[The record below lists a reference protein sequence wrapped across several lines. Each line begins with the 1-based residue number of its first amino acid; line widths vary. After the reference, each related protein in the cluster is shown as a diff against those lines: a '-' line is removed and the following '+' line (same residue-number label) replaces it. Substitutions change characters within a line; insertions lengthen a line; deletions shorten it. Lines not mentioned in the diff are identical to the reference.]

1 MIRVMVVDDHAVVRS
16 GLSAIIG
23 AQDDM
28 TVVAEGSDG
37 AQAVELCRLHAPDV
51 VLMDLQM
58 PGVGGAEATRL
69 ICQEHARTRVIVVTT
84 FDGDEDIYRA
94 LQAGARAYLLKGMNR
109 FELVEAIRRVHHG
122 ERVIP
127 PEVAG
132 KLAARVAGNEL
143 TARELDV
150 LRLVVAGQSNREIA
164 RTLSLT
170 EGTVKSYL
178 KSVFGKLE
186 VEDRTQAATTA
197 LRRGI
202 VRLE

>member
-1 MIRVMVVDDHAVVRS
+1 MIRVMVIDDHAVVRS

-23 AQDDM
+23 TQADM
-28 TVVAEGSDG
+28 TVIAEGSDG
-37 AQAVELCRLHAPDV
+37 NQARELCRRYAPDV

-58 PGVGGAEATRL
+58 PGLGGVEATRL
-69 ICQEHARTRVIVVTT
+69 ICAEHTRTRVIVVTT

-94 LQAGARAYLLKGMNR
+94 LQAGARAYLLKGMDR
-109 FELVEAIRRVHHG
+109 TELIEAIRRVHHG

-127 PEVAG
+127 PTVAG
-132 KLAARVAGNEL
+132 KLAARVAGSEL
-143 TARELDV
+143 TPRELDV

-164 RTLSLT
+164 RTLALT